1 MISVKLKG
9 FFIDGYKCLKNVYL
23 PLDNKLCVLI
33 GPNDSGKSSILRA
46 IELFYRCVENGRRVR
61 KLQWGDFNLEDDE
74 KRILLAAVFDEIH
87 GLCSDEYSALLV
99 EIHCEENLSSERDY
113 RSPVKVGIAKKPA
126 VFNIKDKC
134 IKEINDNQ
142 KEKVNRLLEKL
153 PRPILLTTDRDLEET
168 YGSRGII
175 GAQLRPIIDSVI
187 NEDKDAAESF
197 KLLENKI
204 RNKLRERFNEL
215 NDVLR
220 DNYGFSGVF
229 DPSVR
234 LDVSKGVECEFV
246 HRVGNVSIPLTEK
259 GEGIQSIV
267 LLELYRL
274 EALAEGRTNEYILLI
289 DEIENHLY
297 PLYIHKVLSTILNL
311 CKNNYYTL
319 IVTHSPIIINNVAPE
334 YIYYVHK
341 VNNVAKIRAIS
352 DEEDLIKVNK
362 ELDVK
367 LCDILGA
374 DVIILVEGAY
384 DKKAISLLID
394 ILNRDKG
401 AATNVLIIPAEG
413 ESKIPYFAEICSR
426 IVERYSGGRV
436 LVILDGDASK
446 TAKRVK
452 RGKFTRIKVLGVYT
466 KATIEDIIERQKAID
481 MVAEIIKKE
490 LSHINVDISV
500 NEIISEIREEIT
512 EKKRGLLDAIGKAL
526 GAKVGRDLD
535 KIKDLIKSKFWRS
548 INTLSESDLS
558 PLGKEL
564 LRWLSENLF

>member
-1 MISVKLKG
+1 MISVGLKG

-23 PLDNKLCVLI
+23 PLDNRLCVLI
-33 GPNDSGKSSILRA
+33 GPNDSGKSSILHA
-46 IELFYRCVENGRRVR
+46 IELFYRCVEDGRRVKR
-61 KLQWGDFNLEDDE
+61 LQWGYFNLRDFE
-74 KRILLAAVFDEIH
+74 KRIFLAAVFSEKESLH
-87 GLCSDEYSALLV
+87 PDEYNAILV
-99 EIHCEENLSSERDY
+99 EIYCEENPSSSEDY
-113 RSPVKVGIAKKPA
+113 RFPVKVSITKKPV
-126 VFNIKDKC
+126 VFNVKNKN
-134 IKEINDNQ
+134 IKEIS
-142 KEKVNRLLEKL
+142 VNRKERLNKLLEKL
-153 PRPILLTTDRDLEET
+153 PRPILLSTDRDLEET

-187 NEDKDAAESF
+187 SEDKEAAESF
-197 KLLENKI
+197 KLLESKI
-204 RNKLRERFNEL
+204 RNKLKERFNKL
-215 NDVLR
+215 NDVLKN
-220 DNYGFSGVF
+220 NYGFSGVF

-311 CKNNYYTL
+311 CKNNYYAL
-319 IVTHSPIIINNVAPE
+319 IVTHSPIIINNIAPE
-334 YIYYVHK
+334 HVYYVHK

-352 DEEDLIKVNK
+352 DEGDLIKVNK

-401 AATNVLIIPAEG
+401 AIANVLIIPAEG
-413 ESKIPYFAEICSR
+413 KSKIPYFAEICSR
-426 IVERYSGGRV
+426 IVERYSEGHV
-436 LVILDGDASK
+436 LMILDGDASE
-446 TAKRVK
+446 TAERIKK
-452 RGKFTRIKVLGVYT
+452 GEFTRIKVLGMYT
-466 KATIEDIIERQKAID
+466 KATIEDIIER
-481 MVAEIIKKE
+481 KK
-490 LSHINVDISV
+490 
-500 NEIISEIREEIT
+500 
-512 EKKRGLLDAIGKAL
+512 
-526 GAKVGRDLD
+526 
-535 KIKDLIKSKFWRS
+535 
-548 INTLSESDLS
+548 
-558 PLGKEL
+558 P
-564 LRWLSENLF
+564 